1 MANDVQTLVNVQMS
15 QTSFDY
21 RYQAALD
28 VARSCLEGYYG
39 DYLFFS
45 YDGDTWVL
53 LKDFDNA
60 VYIQGG
66 YLTADSCTCIMI
78 SSAIGQYTETLQD
91 FRLQGTLI
99 GTEEQAI
106 NATISGK
113 VPNSQYRIRYGV
125 DTFTSV
131 SVSNPHGYLFYSSY
145 EDTPHLIE
153 GGQNYAYAAFLLA
166 IGVIAFKLADRLFRR
181 IY

>member
-1 MANDVQTLVNVQMS
+1 MAIDVSTLVNVQIS

-28 VARSCLEGYYG
+28 VARSCLEGYRG
-39 DYLFFS
+39 DYLFFC

-53 LKDFDNA
+53 LKDFENA

-66 YLTADSCTCIMI
+66 YLTADSCTCIAI
-78 SSAIGQYTETLQD
+78 SAGIGQYTETLQD

-99 GTEEQAI
+99 GTEEQAL

-113 VPNSQYRIRYGV
+113 VPNTQYRIRYAS

-153 GGQNYAYAAFLLA
+153 GGQ
-166 IGVIAFKLADRLFRR
+166 
-181 IY
+181 

>member
-1 MANDVQTLVNVQMS
+1 MAIDVSSLVNVQMS
-15 QTSFDY
+15 NTSFDY

-28 VARSCLEGYYG
+28 VARSCLEGYRG
-39 DYLFFS
+39 DYIFFS
-45 YDGDTWVL
+45 YDGDTWAL

-66 YLTADSCTCIMI
+66 SFSADSCTCIAI
-78 SSAIGQYTETLQD
+78 SSAIGQYSESLQNYTI
-91 FRLQGTLI
+91 QGSLI
-99 GTEEQAI
+99 GTEEQAL

-113 VPNSQYRIRYGV
+113 VPNSQYRIRYASAR
-125 DTFTSV
+125 FTNI
-131 SVSNPHGYLFYSSY
+131 SVSNPHEYLFYSSY

-166 IGVIAFKLADRLFRR
+166 IGVIAFKLSDRLFRR